1 MQFDLFSAKVS
12 INNASGVKI
21 PSTRNVEKR
30 HNDEKNET

>member
-21 PSTRNVEKR
+21 PSKYQLGP
-30 HNDEKNET
+30 ETSQ